1 MDINLLGIQHFNQT
15 NNPFSPAMTPPLNSG
30 GGNFEDIL
38 RRVQS
43 TGQTLGAVRQDTN
56 PDGSAVPRNQNLP
69 AIVRDP
75 ELYELCLELE
85 TILIKNMIRGMR
97 NTIQKTDLID
107 TGFAGEIYEDMLW
120 DEYAKVFTRSAR
132 LGFAEMAYRDL
143 SGRR

>member
-1 MDINLLGIQHFNQT
+1 MDINLLGMQHFNQT
-15 NNPFSPAMTPPLNSG
+15 NNPFSPSMAPVLNSG
-30 GGNFEDIL
+30 GGFEEIL

-43 TGQTLGAVRQDTN
+43 TGQTLQAGRQDAN
-56 PDGSAVPRNQNLP
+56 AGDVPVPRNPNLP
-69 AIVRDP
+69 SIVRDT

-85 TILIKNMIRGMR
+85 TILIKNMLRGMR
-97 NTIQKTDLID
+97 NTVQKSNLID

-120 DEYAKVFTRSAR
+120 DEYAKVFTRNAH